1 MRTKQC
7 FMKMTQKM
15 KSLVTVALAA
25 TISLAATSAMAGPI
39 YTFSVSEGTQPTG
52 VGTITLT
59 QVDSDSVQIGVDL
72 LPGYGFIN
80 TGGPHTPFA
89 FNLTGSGALSISPF
103 TTPAGGIY
111 DATSVFSLN
120 TGGGDNTPYGTFG
133 IALNSNAGNGSG
145 NGYFGDLLFTLNR
158 VGGLDTNDFVRN
170 ADNDPIAGG
179 SYFSA
184 DLSNGQNTG
193 AQAWFPAGPND
204 EHAVLIR
211 VEPHSAEYWDS
222 NDSRMVRLFAMAKAA
237 MTGTKP
243 DMDSEHR
250 TLKL

>member
-7 FMKMTQKM
+7 FMKTTHTM
-15 KSLVTVALAA
+15 KSLITLAVAA
-25 TISLAATSAMAGPI
+25 TIGLAATSVVAGPI
-39 YTFSVSEGTQPTG
+39 YTFSISEGTQPVN

-72 LPGYGFIN
+72 LPGYGFVN
-80 TGGPHTPFA
+80 TGGQHTPFA

-111 DATSVFSLN
+111 NLTSVFSLN
-120 TGGGDNTPYGTFG
+120 AGGGDNTPYSTFG
-133 IALNSNAGNGSG
+133 IALDSNADNGSG

-170 ADNDPIAGG
+170 ADNDPIVGG

-184 DLSNGQNTG
+184 DLSDGRNTG
-193 AQAWFPAGPND
+193 AQAWSQRTEGPIPPTAIPLPSTLSLFGIALAGLGLTRRKR
-204 EHAVLIR
+204 A
-211 VEPHSAEYWDS
+211 
-222 NDSRMVRLFAMAKAA
+222 
-237 MTGTKP
+237 
-243 DMDSEHR
+243 
-250 TLKL
+250 

>member
-72 LPGYGFIN
+72 LPGYGFVN
-80 TGGPHTPFA
+80 TGGQHTPFA

-111 DATSVFSLN
+111 NLTSVFSLN

-133 IALNSNAGNGSG
+133 IALDSNAGNGSG

-193 AQAWFPAGPND
+193 AQAWALRTQDRPIPPTSIPLPSTLSLLGIALAGLGFTRRKPA
-204 EHAVLIR
+204 
-211 VEPHSAEYWDS
+211 
-222 NDSRMVRLFAMAKAA
+222 
-237 MTGTKP
+237 
-243 DMDSEHR
+243 
-250 TLKL
+250 

>member
-7 FMKMTQKM
+7 FMKTTHTM
-15 KSLVTVALAA
+15 KSLITLAVAA
-25 TISLAATSAMAGPI
+25 TIGLAATSVVAGPI
-39 YTFSVSEGTQPTG
+39 YTFSISEGTQPVN

-72 LPGYGFIN
+72 LPGYGFVN
-80 TGGPHTPFA
+80 TGGQHTPFA

-111 DATSVFSLN
+111 NLTSVFSLN
-120 TGGGDNTPYGTFG
+120 AGGGDNTPYGTFG
-133 IALNSNAGNGSG
+133 IALDSNADNGSG

-170 ADNDPIAGG
+170 ADTDPIVGG

-184 DLSNGQNTG
+184 DLSDGRNTG
-193 AQAWFPAGPND
+193 AQAWDTRTMSSVPEPTSFA
-204 EHAVLIR
+204 LIGTALIGLGVIRSRRR
-211 VEPHSAEYWDS
+211 VS
-222 NDSRMVRLFAMAKAA
+222 
-237 MTGTKP
+237 
-243 DMDSEHR
+243 
-250 TLKL
+250 